1 MCHRVVRFSIAQDRS
16 RSVFFAPINGETWRR
31 KVREE
36 PDDTLTTVYLL
47 ESRGIS
53 IRSTAICRLLG
64 LFGGPWKIV
73 GGALWLVPRPLRDLG
88 YRLVARNRYRL
99 TGRVD
104 ACTIPAPENRERLLP

>member
-47 ESRGIS
+47 SDNFSKNSQLVEQAIELVGAVNKALPWAQYDHNIKYYLELFSKEIAHQRQLVKI
-53 IRSTAICRLLG
+53 ITAIL
-64 LFGGPWKIV
+64 
-73 GGALWLVPRPLRDLG
+73 D
-88 YRLVARNRYRL
+88 
-99 TGRVD
+99 
-104 ACTIPAPENRERLLP
+104 